1 VDLRLLFRQR
11 SYIYGIQHDPCLHN
25 MHMPFGA
32 IMELLTGML
41 HIRSMLAG
49 GLFHEVSTVSLRC

>member
-1 VDLRLLFRQR
+1 
-11 SYIYGIQHDPCLHN
+11 
-25 MHMPFGA
+25 MPFGA